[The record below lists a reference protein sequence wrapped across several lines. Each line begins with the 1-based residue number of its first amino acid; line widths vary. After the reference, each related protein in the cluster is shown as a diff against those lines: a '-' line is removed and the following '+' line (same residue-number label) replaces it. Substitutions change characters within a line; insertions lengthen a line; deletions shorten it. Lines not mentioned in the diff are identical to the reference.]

1 MGAPG
6 ELFRA
11 HPHAKPSR
19 ANFFAHKTQQ
29 NGNAETDN
37 TSATEKRVKNTRF
50 SPAKAT
56 PVSTPR
62 GHKLAKATG
71 VSKNRT
77 AWSTGPGRGAGGRR
91 QGQGGNTR
99 TTATPDW
106 RSPRGLRDLA
116 GLRDDAPSEARCAA
130 GSRAGRPRGGRKS
143 GEVKQRRTSGGTKQ
157 RRTSGRT
164 KQRRRSGGAAHG
176 HTQRPG
182 QAGGRARRRPEHRR
196 RPKQHRQTESLTAP
210 GTP

>member
-19 ANFFAHKTQQ
+19 ANFFARKTQQ
-29 NGNAETDN
+29 NGDAETDN
-37 TSATEKRVKNTRF
+37 TSATEKRAKNTRF

-77 AWSTGPGRGAGGRR
+77 AWSTGPGRGTGGRR

-99 TTATPDW
+99 TTGTPDW
-106 RSPRGLRDLA
+106 RSPRGLRGLV
-116 GLRDDAPSEARCAA
+116 GLRDDAPSEARGAD
-130 GSRAGRPRGGRKS
+130 GSRAGRPRGGWKS
-143 GEVKQRRTSGGTKQ
+143 GGA
-157 RRTSGRT
+157 

-176 HTQRPG
+176 HTQRQGP
-182 QAGGRARRRPEHRR
+182 AGSQARRRPKHRR
-196 RPKQHRQTESLTAP
+196 RPKQHRQTESLQPQERLDRRHFADSLD
-210 GTP
+210 